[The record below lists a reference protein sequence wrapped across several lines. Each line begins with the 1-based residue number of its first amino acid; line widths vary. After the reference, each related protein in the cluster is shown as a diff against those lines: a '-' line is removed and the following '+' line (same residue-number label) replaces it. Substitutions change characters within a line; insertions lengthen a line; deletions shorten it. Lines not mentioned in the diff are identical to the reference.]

1 MLVRRHPFLV
11 HAVTGT
17 AAALLLHAALSGF
30 EDTGLWQFETSGI
43 EVIGLAVGFLIPIS
57 ATIMAMRGQL
67 GLLIGIVRHTRPAA
81 VPVML
86 RIVGEELKELE
97 AHVNEL
103 QIDGHLFKSNEI
115 PKWVHLRCFSV
126 ARGPYVASDALTPSE
141 FMERYEPLLDE
152 HAQYLKRLRRRNA
165 RGSVRVNIAND
176 KDLAR
181 DRSKQPEAYRR
192 YYDWHENNDV
202 KLLHLSRTDAETLA
216 ARCGLGEKLIDVGMC
231 VGEVAFSLVH
241 VGGGIRVRLGLAGG
255 PLYRAVESYLAALQQ
270 VEPNDFP
277 AP

>member
-1 MLVRRHPFLV
+1 VLVRRHPFLV

-17 AAALLLHAALSGF
+17 AAALLLDAALSGF
-30 EDTGLWQFETSGI
+30 EDTGLWQIEKPGI
-43 EVIGLAVGFLIPIS
+43 EVISVAVGFAIPIS

-67 GLLIGIVRHTRPAA
+67 GLLVGIVRHTRPAA

-103 QIDGHLFKSNEI
+103 QIDGRLFKSNEI

-126 ARGPYVASDALTPSE
+126 ARGPYLASDALTPSE
-141 FMERYEPLLDE
+141 FMERYERLLGE

-165 RGSVRVNIAND
+165 RRSVRVNIALEA
-176 KDLAR
+176 DLAL
-181 DRSKQPEAYRR
+181 DRSEQPEMYRR
-192 YYDWHENNDV
+192 YYEWHASNGV
-202 KLLHLSRTDAETLA
+202 QLLHLPRTDAQTLA

-231 VGEVAFSLVH
+231 VGEVALSLVDED
-241 VGGGIRVRLGLAGG
+241 GETRVRLGLAGG
-255 PLYRAVESYLAALQQ
+255 PLYRAVESYLAALQAA
-270 VEPNDFP
+270 EPIEFP